1 MVEKQSVLNIID
13 SVMNNREI
21 DSIRNAILAI
31 RDQVV
36 DMKDD
41 GATVP
46 KFFEPIETD
55 YAKLEIRGNN
65 PPCQIDEGWFDG
77 AKYLVIDMTY
87 KIDTDVYGAYWY
99 E

>member
-36 DMKDD
+36 DMKDYD
-41 GATVP
+41 VTVQE
-46 KFFEPIETD
+46 FCEPIETS
-55 YAKLEIRGNN
+55 YAKLKIRGNN
-65 PPCQIDEGWFDG
+65 PPHQVDEGWYDG
-77 AKYLVIDMTY
+77 AKYLVMDMGY
-87 KIDTDVYGAYWY
+87 KIDTGVYGAYWY